1 MYGISFVV
9 QQYLCEGYMLH
20 SRYRLSVSDV
30 LLGIE
35 KDLKYMY
42 IHNVIVIHV
51 FMYHVSSKFFT
62 DY

>member
-1 MYGISFVV
+1 M

>member
-1 MYGISFVV
+1 M

-20 SRYRLSVSDV
+20 SCYRLSVSDV

-35 KDLKYMY
+35 KDLKYIY
-42 IHNVIVIHV
+42 IHNVIVIHM
-51 FMYHVSSKFFT
+51 FMYHVSSKSFT